1 LRTLL
6 KRGQL
11 SLQPLPLN
19 QLIEEVLHLT
29 RADLIARGV
38 TVIRELAPDLPPIT
52 GDRVQLQ
59 QLVLNLILNAAEAMA
74 ANAPGTRRLHLRTL
88 LSQGRVRVSVRDEG
102 AGLPADTER
111 LFQAFYTT
119 KSHGLGLGLAICRSI
134 TAAHGG
140 LIWAESHP
148 EGGAIFHFELP
159 IAGAA
164 TTS

>member
-1 LRTLL
+1 MI
-6 KRGQL
+6 
-11 SLQPLPLN
+11 N
-19 QLIEEVLHLT
+19 
-29 RADLIARGV
+29 
-38 TVIRELAPDLPPIT
+38 
-52 GDRVQLQ
+52 
-59 QLVLNLILNAAEAMA
+59 
-74 ANAPGTRRLHLRTL
+74 NAPGTRRLHFRTSS
-88 LSQGRVRVSVRDEG
+88 SQGRVRASVRDEG